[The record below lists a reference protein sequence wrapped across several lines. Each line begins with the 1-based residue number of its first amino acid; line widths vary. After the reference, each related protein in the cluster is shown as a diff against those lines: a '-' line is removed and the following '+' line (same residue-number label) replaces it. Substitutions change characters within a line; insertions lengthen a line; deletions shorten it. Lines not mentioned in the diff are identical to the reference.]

1 MFFKIINRRYI
12 RTRVVQFVY
21 SNSILAD
28 DSDKNMLE
36 FRNSIS
42 NSLDLLYCSIDLI
55 KEIRN
60 HFISIQTKNKSFE
73 IIVENSYFIFY
84 SNLKIPK
91 GKRGLTINWELNYN
105 YIDDIKKRFFES
117 EIFLKNIS
125 NENESDKDD
134 LNFFISFFS
143 EIVCNSEILYE
154 FIQDQNIT
162 WTDDIPI
169 INSYIIA
176 ISNEIDTKIKSSF
189 KIPDIN
195 DYKEE
200 IVFGEKLIS
209 QVFKNKNELKSF
221 LDGRIPNWD
230 IKRIAQI
237 DLAIIISAIAEL
249 IYFPLIPVKV
259 SINEYIE
266 ISKEYSSPKSSV
278 FINGVLDKIIK
289 DLTEDGTISKSGR
302 GLIT

>member
-125 NENESDKDD
+125 NEKESDKDD

-189 KIPDIN
+189 KIPYIN

-209 QVFKNKNELKSF
+209 QVFKNNNELKSF

-230 IKRIAQI
+230 TKRIAQI

>member
-91 GKRGLTINWELNYN
+91 EKRGLTINWELNYN

-117 EIFLKNIS
+117 DIFLKNIS
-125 NENESDKDD
+125 NEKESDKDD

-209 QVFKNKNELKSF
+209 QVFKNNNELKSF

-230 IKRIAQI
+230 TKRIAQI

-266 ISKEYSSPKSSV
+266 ISKEYSSPKSCV

>member
-125 NENESDKDD
+125 NEKESDKDD

-169 INSYIIA
+169 INSNIIA

-189 KIPDIN
+189 NIPDIN

-209 QVFKNKNELKSF
+209 QVFKNNNELKSF

-230 IKRIAQI
+230 TKRIAQI

>member
-21 SNSILAD
+21 SNLILAD

-60 HFISIQTKNKSFE
+60 DFISIQTKNKSFK

-125 NENESDKDD
+125 NEKKSDKDD

-162 WTDDIPI
+162 WTDDIPT

-176 ISNEIDTKIKSSF
+176 ISKEIDTKIKSSF
-189 KIPDIN
+189 KIPYIN

-200 IVFGEKLIS
+200 IIFGEKLIS

-230 IKRIAQI
+230 TKRIAQI

>member
-60 HFISIQTKNKSFE
+60 HFISIQTKNKSFK

-91 GKRGLTINWELNYN
+91 GKRGLAINWELNYN

-125 NENESDKDD
+125 NEKESDKDD

-209 QVFKNKNELKSF
+209 QVFKNNNELKSF

-230 IKRIAQI
+230 TKRIAQI

-266 ISKEYSSPKSSV
+266 ISKEYSSPKSCV

>member
-12 RTRVVQFVY
+12 RTRVIQFVY
-21 SNSILAD
+21 SNSILED
-28 DSDKNMLE
+28 DFDKNILD

-55 KEIRN
+55 KEIRD
-60 HFISIQTKNKSFE
+60 HFFSIQTTKQSFE
-73 IIVENSYFIFY
+73 IILDNPYINFLC
-84 SNLKIPK
+84 NLNIPE
-91 GKRGLTINWELNYN
+91 KREMIINWESNYN
-105 YIDDIKKRFFES
+105 YIDDIKKRFIENDIS
-117 EIFLKNIS
+117 KKNIID
-125 NENESDKDD
+125 NEHLDS
-134 LNFFISFFS
+134 FIYFFS
-143 EIVCNSEILYE
+143 EIIWSSEILYD

-169 INSYIIA
+169 INSYIIS
-176 ISNEIDTKIKSSF
+176 IVKDLDVNKKNSF
-189 KIPDIN
+189 KIPNIK
-195 DYKEE
+195 DYEEE
-200 IVFGEKLIS
+200 ISFGEKLIK
-209 QVFKNKNELKSF
+209 QVFDNKNKLKSF

-230 IKRIAQI
+230 TKRIAQI
-237 DLAIIISAIAEL
+237 DLAILISAIAEL

-259 SINEYIE
+259 TINEYIE

-289 DLTEDGTISKSGR
+289 DLTEDGTISKTGR

>member
-21 SNSILAD
+21 SNLILAD

-84 SNLKIPK
+84 YNLKIPK

-125 NENESDKDD
+125 NEKESDKDD

-230 IKRIAQI
+230 TKRIAQI
-237 DLAIIISAIAEL
+237 DLAIIISAIAEF

>member
-12 RTRVVQFVY
+12 RIRVVQFVY
-21 SNSILAD
+21 SNLILAD
-28 DSDKNMLE
+28 DSGKNMLE

-84 SNLKIPK
+84 SNLRIPK
-91 GKRGLTINWELNYN
+91 EKRGLTINWELNYN

-125 NENESDKDD
+125 NEKESDKDD

-230 IKRIAQI
+230 TKRIAQI
-237 DLAIIISAIAEL
+237 DLAIIISAIAEF

-289 DLTEDGTISKSGR
+289 DLTKDGTISKSGR

>member
-12 RTRVVQFVY
+12 RSRVIQFVY
-21 SNSILAD
+21 SNSILED
-28 DSDKNMLE
+28 DFDKNILD

-55 KEIRN
+55 KEIRD
-60 HFISIQTKNKSFE
+60 HLFSIQTTKQSFE
-73 IIVENSYFIFY
+73 IILENTYINFLC
-84 SNLKIPK
+84 NLNIPE
-91 GKRGLTINWELNYN
+91 KREMIINWESNYN
-105 YIDDIKKRFFES
+105 YIDDIKKRFIENDIS
-117 EIFLKNIS
+117 KKNIID
-125 NENESDKDD
+125 NEHLDS
-134 LNFFISFFS
+134 FIYFFS
-143 EIVCNSEILYE
+143 EIIWSSEILYD

-169 INSYIIA
+169 INSYIIS
-176 ISNEIDTKIKSSF
+176 IVKDLDVNKKNSF
-189 KIPDIN
+189 KIPNIK
-195 DYKEE
+195 DYEEE
-200 IVFGEKLIS
+200 ISFGEKLIK
-209 QVFKNKNELKSF
+209 QVFDNKNKLKSF

-230 IKRIAQI
+230 TKRIAQI
-237 DLAIIISAIAEL
+237 DLAILISAIAEL

-259 SINEYIE
+259 TINEYIE

-289 DLTEDGTISKSGR
+289 DLTEDGTISKTGR

>member
-21 SNSILAD
+21 SNLILAD
-28 DSDKNMLE
+28 DSGKNMLE

-60 HFISIQTKNKSFE
+60 DFISIQTKNKSFK

-84 SNLKIPK
+84 SNLRIPK
-91 GKRGLTINWELNYN
+91 EKRGLTINWELNYN

-125 NENESDKDD
+125 NEKESDKDD

-162 WTDDIPI
+162 WTDDIPT
-169 INSYIIA
+169 INSYIID
-176 ISNEIDTKIKSSF
+176 ISNEIDIKIKSSF

-230 IKRIAQI
+230 TKRIAQI
-237 DLAIIISAIAEL
+237 DLAIIISAIAEF

>member
-12 RTRVVQFVY
+12 RARVIQFVY
-21 SNSILAD
+21 SNSILED
-28 DSDKNMLE
+28 DFDKNILD

-55 KEIRN
+55 KEIRG
-60 HFISIQTKNKSFE
+60 HFFSIQTTKQSFE
-73 IIVENSYFIFY
+73 IILENPYINFLC
-84 SNLKIPK
+84 NLNIPE
-91 GKRGLTINWELNYN
+91 KREMIINWESNSN
-105 YIDDIKKRFFES
+105 YIDDIKKRFIENDIS
-117 EIFLKNIS
+117 KKNIID
-125 NENESDKDD
+125 NEHLDS
-134 LNFFISFFS
+134 FIYFFS
-143 EIVCNSEILYE
+143 EIIWSSEILYD

-169 INSYIIA
+169 INSYIIS
-176 ISNEIDTKIKSSF
+176 IVKDLDVNKKNSF
-189 KIPDIN
+189 KIPNIK
-195 DYKEE
+195 DYEEE
-200 IVFGEKLIS
+200 ITFGEKLIK
-209 QVFKNKNELKSF
+209 QVFDNNNKLKSF

-230 IKRIAQI
+230 TKRIAQI
-237 DLAIIISAIAEL
+237 DLAILISAIAEL

-259 SINEYIE
+259 TINEYIE

-289 DLTEDGTISKSGR
+289 DLTEDGTISKTGR

>member
-12 RTRVVQFVY
+12 RARVIQFVY
-21 SNSILAD
+21 SNSILED
-28 DSDKNMLE
+28 DFDKNILD

-55 KEIRN
+55 KEIRD
-60 HFISIQTKNKSFE
+60 HFFSIQTTKQSFE
-73 IIVENSYFIFY
+73 IILENPYINFLC
-84 SNLKIPK
+84 NLNTPE
-91 GKRGLTINWELNYN
+91 KREMIINWESNSN
-105 YIDDIKKRFFES
+105 YIDDIKKRFIENDIS
-117 EIFLKNIS
+117 KKNIID
-125 NENESDKDD
+125 NEHLDS
-134 LNFFISFFS
+134 FIYFFS
-143 EIVCNSEILYE
+143 EIIWSSEILYD

-169 INSYIIA
+169 INSYIIS
-176 ISNEIDTKIKSSF
+176 IVKDLDVNKKNSF
-189 KIPDIN
+189 KIPNIK
-195 DYKEE
+195 DYEEE
-200 IVFGEKLIS
+200 ITFGEKLIK
-209 QVFKNKNELKSF
+209 QVFDKNNKLKSF

-230 IKRIAQI
+230 TKRIAQI
-237 DLAIIISAIAEL
+237 DLAILISAIAEL

-259 SINEYIE
+259 TINEYIE

-289 DLTEDGTISKSGR
+289 DLTEDGTISKTGR

>member
-12 RTRVVQFVY
+12 RIRVVQFVY
-21 SNSILAD
+21 SNLILAD
-28 DSDKNMLE
+28 DSVKNMLE

-42 NSLDLLYCSIDLI
+42 NSLDLLYCLIDLI

-60 HFISIQTKNKSFE
+60 DFISIQTKNKSYE

-84 SNLKIPK
+84 SNLRIPK
-91 GKRGLTINWELNYN
+91 EKRGLTINWELNYN

-125 NENESDKDD
+125 NEKESDKDD

-209 QVFKNKNELKSF
+209 QVFKNNNELKSF

-230 IKRIAQI
+230 TKRIAQI

>member
-117 EIFLKNIS
+117 DIFLKNIS
-125 NENESDKDD
+125 NEKESDKDD

-209 QVFKNKNELKSF
+209 QVFKNNNELKSF

-230 IKRIAQI
+230 TKRIAQI

-266 ISKEYSSPKSSV
+266 ISKEYSSPKSCV

>member
-60 HFISIQTKNKSFE
+60 HFISIQTKNKSFK

-91 GKRGLTINWELNYN
+91 GKRGLAINWELNYN

-117 EIFLKNIS
+117 DIFLKNIS
-125 NENESDKDD
+125 NEKESDKDD

-209 QVFKNKNELKSF
+209 QVFKNNNELKSF

-230 IKRIAQI
+230 TKRIAQI

-266 ISKEYSSPKSSV
+266 ISKEYSSPKSCV

>member
-60 HFISIQTKNKSFE
+60 HFISIQTKNKSFK

-91 GKRGLTINWELNYN
+91 GKRGLAINWELNYN

-125 NENESDKDD
+125 NEKESDKDD

-209 QVFKNKNELKSF
+209 QVFKNNNELKSF

-230 IKRIAQI
+230 TKRIAQI
-237 DLAIIISAIAEL
+237 DLAIIISAIAEF

>member
-12 RTRVVQFVY
+12 RARVIQFVY
-21 SNSILAD
+21 SNSILED
-28 DSDKNMLE
+28 DFDKNIMD

-55 KEIRN
+55 KEIRD
-60 HFISIQTKNKSFE
+60 HFFSIQTTKQSFE
-73 IIVENSYFIFY
+73 IILDNPYINFLC
-84 SNLKIPK
+84 NLNIPE
-91 GKRGLTINWELNYN
+91 KREMIINWESNYN
-105 YIDDIKKRFFES
+105 YIDDIKKRFIENDIS
-117 EIFLKNIS
+117 KKNIID
-125 NENESDKDD
+125 NEHLDS
-134 LNFFISFFS
+134 FIYFFS
-143 EIVCNSEILYE
+143 EIIWSSEILYD

-169 INSYIIA
+169 INSYIIS
-176 ISNEIDTKIKSSF
+176 IVKDLDVNKKNSF
-189 KIPDIN
+189 KIPNIK
-195 DYKEE
+195 DYEEE
-200 IVFGEKLIS
+200 ISFGEKLIK
-209 QVFKNKNELKSF
+209 QVFDNKNKLKSF

-230 IKRIAQI
+230 TKRIAQI
-237 DLAIIISAIAEL
+237 DLAILISAIAEL

-259 SINEYIE
+259 TINEYIE

-289 DLTEDGTISKSGR
+289 DLTEDGTISKTGR

>member
-28 DSDKNMLE
+28 DSDRNMLE

-60 HFISIQTKNKSFE
+60 HFISIQTKNKSFK

-91 GKRGLTINWELNYN
+91 GKRGLAINWELNYN

-117 EIFLKNIS
+117 DIFLKNIS
-125 NENESDKDD
+125 NEKESDKDD

-209 QVFKNKNELKSF
+209 QVFKNNNELKSF

-230 IKRIAQI
+230 TKRIAQI

-266 ISKEYSSPKSSV
+266 ISKEYSSPKSCV

>member
-21 SNSILAD
+21 SNLILAD

-60 HFISIQTKNKSFE
+60 DFISIQTKNKSFE

-125 NENESDKDD
+125 NEKKSDKDD

-162 WTDDIPI
+162 WTDDIPT

-176 ISNEIDTKIKSSF
+176 ISKEIDTKIKSSF
-189 KIPDIN
+189 KIPYIN

-200 IVFGEKLIS
+200 IIFGEKLIS

-230 IKRIAQI
+230 TKRIAQI

>member
-117 EIFLKNIS
+117 EIFLNNIS
-125 NENESDKDD
+125 NEKKSDKND

-169 INSYIIA
+169 INSYIID
-176 ISNEIDTKIKSSF
+176 ISNEIETKTKSSF
-189 KIPDIN
+189 KVPDIN
-195 DYKEE
+195 DYKKE

-230 IKRIAQI
+230 TKRIAQI

>member
-12 RTRVVQFVY
+12 RARVIQFVY
-21 SNSILAD
+21 SNSILED
-28 DSDKNMLE
+28 DFDKNILD

-55 KEIRN
+55 KEIRD
-60 HFISIQTKNKSFE
+60 HFFSIQTTKQSFK
-73 IIVENSYFIFY
+73 IILDNPYINFLC
-84 SNLKIPK
+84 NLNIPE
-91 GKRGLTINWELNYN
+91 KREMIINWESNYN
-105 YIDDIKKRFFES
+105 YIDDIKKRFIENDIS
-117 EIFLKNIS
+117 KKNIID
-125 NENESDKDD
+125 NEHLDS
-134 LNFFISFFS
+134 FIYFFS
-143 EIVCNSEILYE
+143 EIIWSSEILYD

-169 INSYIIA
+169 INSYIIS
-176 ISNEIDTKIKSSF
+176 IVKDLDVNKKNSF
-189 KIPDIN
+189 KIPNIK
-195 DYKEE
+195 DYEEE
-200 IVFGEKLIS
+200 ISFGEKLIK
-209 QVFKNKNELKSF
+209 QVFDNKNKLKSF

-230 IKRIAQI
+230 TKRIAQI
-237 DLAIIISAIAEL
+237 DLAILISAIAEL

-259 SINEYIE
+259 TINEYIE

-289 DLTEDGTISKSGR
+289 DLTEDGTISKTGR

>member
-21 SNSILAD
+21 SNLILAD

-125 NENESDKDD
+125 NEKESDKDD

-195 DYKEE
+195 DYKDE
-200 IVFGEKLIS
+200 IIFGEKLIS
-209 QVFKNKNELKSF
+209 QVFKNKNKLKSF

-230 IKRIAQI
+230 TKRIAKI

>member
-12 RTRVVQFVY
+12 RARVIQFVY
-21 SNSILAD
+21 SNSILED
-28 DSDKNMLE
+28 DFDKNILD

-55 KEIRN
+55 KEIRD
-60 HFISIQTKNKSFE
+60 HFFSIQTTKQSFE
-73 IIVENSYFIFY
+73 IILDNPYINFLC
-84 SNLKIPK
+84 NLNIPE
-91 GKRGLTINWELNYN
+91 KREMIINWESNYN
-105 YIDDIKKRFFES
+105 YIDDIKKRFIENDIS
-117 EIFLKNIS
+117 KKNIID
-125 NENESDKDD
+125 NEHLDS
-134 LNFFISFFS
+134 FIYFFS
-143 EIVCNSEILYE
+143 EIIWSSEILYD

-169 INSYIIA
+169 INSYIIS
-176 ISNEIDTKIKSSF
+176 IVKDLDVNKKNSF
-189 KIPDIN
+189 KIPNIK
-195 DYKEE
+195 DYEEE
-200 IVFGEKLIS
+200 ISFGEKLIK
-209 QVFKNKNELKSF
+209 QVFDNKNKLKSF

-230 IKRIAQI
+230 TKRIAQI
-237 DLAIIISAIAEL
+237 DLAILISAIAEL

-259 SINEYIE
+259 TINEYIE

-289 DLTEDGTISKSGR
+289 DLTEDGTISKTGR

>member
-73 IIVENSYFIFY
+73 IIVENSYFIYY

-117 EIFLKNIS
+117 DIFLKNIS
-125 NENESDKDD
+125 NEKESDKDD

-209 QVFKNKNELKSF
+209 QVFKNNNELKSF

-230 IKRIAQI
+230 TKRIAQI

-266 ISKEYSSPKSSV
+266 ISKEYSSPKSCV

>member
-12 RTRVVQFVY
+12 RARVIQFVY
-21 SNSILAD
+21 SNSILED
-28 DSDKNMLE
+28 DFDKNILD

-55 KEIRN
+55 KEIRD
-60 HFISIQTKNKSFE
+60 HFFSIQTTKQSFE
-73 IIVENSYFIFY
+73 IILDNPYINFLC
-84 SNLKIPK
+84 NLNIPE
-91 GKRGLTINWELNYN
+91 KREMIINWESNSN
-105 YIDDIKKRFFES
+105 YIDDIKKRFIENDIS
-117 EIFLKNIS
+117 KKNIID
-125 NENESDKDD
+125 NEHLDS
-134 LNFFISFFS
+134 FIYFFS
-143 EIVCNSEILYE
+143 EIIWSSEILYD

-169 INSYIIA
+169 INSYIIS
-176 ISNEIDTKIKSSF
+176 IVKDLDVNKKNSF
-189 KIPDIN
+189 KIPNIK
-195 DYKEE
+195 DYEEE
-200 IVFGEKLIS
+200 ITFGEKLIK
-209 QVFKNKNELKSF
+209 QVFDNNNKLKSF

-230 IKRIAQI
+230 TKRIAQI
-237 DLAIIISAIAEL
+237 DLAILISAIAEL

-259 SINEYIE
+259 TINEYIE

-289 DLTEDGTISKSGR
+289 DLTEDGTISKTGR

>member
-21 SNSILAD
+21 SNLILAD

-60 HFISIQTKNKSFE
+60 HFISIQTKNKSFK
-73 IIVENSYFIFY
+73 IIVENSYFVFY

-91 GKRGLTINWELNYN
+91 AKRGLTINWELNYN

-125 NENESDKDD
+125 NEKESDKDD

-162 WTDDIPI
+162 WTDDIPT

-200 IVFGEKLIS
+200 IDFGEKLIS
-209 QVFKNKNELKSF
+209 QVFKNKNKLKSF

-230 IKRIAQI
+230 TKRIAQI

-266 ISKEYSSPKSSV
+266 ISKEYSSPKSSA